1 MTPIPTATS
10 TATAPK
16 DPTTGT
22 ARVLAIAAA
31 VLLVIAAAILG
42 AKMLARNGASTV
54 AYFGTPLEPP
64 KNAVDAVLT
73 GANGQPGH
81 LLDSAYPAT
90 FLFFGYTNC
99 PDECPLALASLAK
112 AYRGLSHTA
121 QAHTRI
127 VFVSVDPAR
136 DTPDVMARYT
146 KHFGA
151 PIVGLTGSEAQL
163 EPVWRQYG
171 VEVDSKTHEIG
182 HGDAIYAI
190 DSTQRV
196 ILIYTPDT
204 PPSELLADA
213 KRLATVK

>member
-1 MTPIPTATS
+1 VI
-10 TATAPK
+10 
-16 DPTTGT
+16 
-22 ARVLAIAAA
+22 AIAAG
-31 VLLVIAAAILG
+31 VLLLIAAAIFG
-42 AKMLARNGASTV
+42 AKTLGHNGASNV
-54 AYFGTPLEPP
+54 AYFGTPLEPA
-64 KNAVDAVLT
+64 KTATDAVLT
-73 GANGQPGH
+73 GTNGQPAH

-90 FLFFGYTNC
+90 FLFFGYTHC

-112 AYRGLSHTA
+112 AYRGLSHAA
-121 QAHTRI
+121 QARTRI

-136 DTPDVMARYT
+136 DTPAVMARYV

-151 PIVGLTGSEAQL
+151 PISGLTGLEAQL

-171 VEVDSKTHEIG
+171 VEVDSKTREIG

-196 ILIYTPDT
+196 VLIYTPDT

-213 KRLATVK
+213 KQLAGVK